1 MNKKTVIL
9 CMLLASI
16 FLSGCDGAQSDWF
29 ALAVETW
36 FNANGFAVQEGGEV
50 DLDELAGYLIDQ
62 AVDDYVN
69 GEEAN
74 ALDAARDSLADIE
87 MADQHLET
95 ALNSNNPNEIAKAQN
110 LRPDDVTYVEA
121 EVAIWMTSGN
131 SAAVQ
136 TAINDSDRI
145 TANFVAQGG
154 NCRNARLN
162 QLRTRQEMLIRQL
175 DDPAV
180 KNDIVVKNDIN
191 QMLGD
196 VDSEIQSILG
206 EAENS
211 FCARLGADYPH
222 EWR

>member
-1 MNKKTVIL
+1 MSKKIVIL
-9 CMLLASI
+9 GMLLASI

-29 ALAVETW
+29 AVAVETW

-50 DLDELAGYLIDQ
+50 DLDKLIGYLIDQ

-121 EVAIWMTSGN
+121 EAAIWITSGN
-131 SAAVQ
+131 NAAVQ
-136 TAINDSDRI
+136 TAINESDRI
-145 TANFVAQGG
+145 TANFVVQGG
-154 NCRNARLN
+154 NCRAARLN

-175 DDPAV
+175 DDPTV
-180 KNDIVVKNDIN
+180 ENDIVVKDNIN

-196 VDSEIQSILG
+196 VDTEIQSILG
-206 EAENS
+206 DAENS
-211 FCARLGADYPH
+211 FCARLGADNP
-222 EWR
+222 ETWR

>member
-1 MNKKTVIL
+1 MNKKIVIL
-9 CMLLASI
+9 GMLLASI
-16 FLSGCDGAQSDWF
+16 FLGGCDGAQSDWF
-29 ALAVETW
+29 AAAVETW
-36 FNANGFAVQEGGEV
+36 FNANGFAVQEGMEV
-50 DLDELAGYLIDQ
+50 DLDELVGYLIDQ

-74 ALDAARDSLADIE
+74 ALDAARDTLADIE
-87 MADQHLET
+87 LADQHLEN
-95 ALNSNNPNEIAKAQN
+95 ALGSNNPNEIEKAQN

-131 SAAVQ
+131 NAAVQ

-154 NCRNARLN
+154 NCRATRLN
-162 QLRTRQEMLIRQL
+162 QLRTRQEMLVKQL
-175 DDPAV
+175 DDPTV
-180 KNDIVVKNDIN
+180 ENDIFVKDNIN

-196 VDSEIQSILG
+196 VDTEIQSILG

-211 FCARLGADYPH
+211 FCARLGADNPY